1 MSTQQTGF
9 ASRFALLSLARMTRS
24 KRAAVA
30 AIVLLAATAA
40 LLYLMGRPPICTCG
54 AIDLWVGEPNSS
66 RTSQMLSDWYSP
78 SHIVHGFLFFAG
90 LWLVGRRWPLER
102 RFLVALAIEAAWEI
116 VENTPLIINRYREET
131 AALGY
136 TGDSVLNSMSDIA
149 MMGLGFL
156 LARRLPVWASVVV
169 VLILELVPLLV
180 IRDNLTLNVWM
191 LLAPNDAL
199 KAWQSGGSAS
209 ALISHFMH

>member
-1 MSTQQTGF
+1 
-9 ASRFALLSLARMTRS
+9 MTRS

-30 AIVLLAATAA
+30 AIVLLAATAL

-54 AIDLWVGEPNSS
+54 SIDLWVGEPNSS

-116 VENTPLIINRYREET
+116 VENTPMIINRYREET

-149 MMGLGFL
+149 MMIVGFM
-156 LARRLPVWASVVV
+156 LARRLPVWASVAI
-169 VLILELVPLLV
+169 VLVLELVPLFV

-191 LLAPNDAL
+191 LLAPNEAL

-209 ALISHFMH
+209 ALIAHFMH